1 MSKRKYSAVVF
12 DLGQVLIP
20 FDYKIFIDAVNKHQQ
35 GLGENFVKKY
45 NENYSVHRD
54 FERGKISE
62 KDFIAQMLAWLEHK
76 ITEEEFVRY
85 WSGIFSLNQEVISL
99 LPKLKQHYK
108 LYLLSNTNTIHQK
121 YGYQHYEF
129 LKLFDKLFLSHEVG
143 FVKPE
148 EGIYR
153 AVEDYSKLPSEEH
166 IFIDDI
172 AEYVEAAKQL
182 GWDGIQFTGYD
193 NLVAELKARGILLI

>member
-1 MSKRKYSAVVF
+1 MSERKYSAVVF

-108 LYLLSNTNTIHQK
+108 LYLLSNTNSIHQK

-182 GWDGIQFTGYD
+182 GWDGIQFTSYD
-193 NLVAELKARGILLI
+193 KLVAELKARGILLI

>member
-62 KDFIAQMLAWLEHK
+62 KDFIAQMLDWLGYK
-76 ITEEEFVRY
+76 VTEEEFVRY
-85 WSGIFSLNQEVISL
+85 WSNIFSLNQDVISL
-99 LPKLKQHYK
+99 LPKLKQRYK
-108 LYLLSNTNTIHQK
+108 LYLLSNTNSIHQK

-153 AVEDYSKLPSEEH
+153 AVENYSKLPSSEH

-182 GWDGIQFTGYD
+182 GWDGIQFTGYE
-193 NLVAELKARGILLI
+193 NLVADLKAREIL

>member
-62 KDFIAQMLAWLEHK
+62 KDFIAQMLDWLEHT
-76 ITEEEFVRY
+76 ITEDEFVRY

-108 LYLLSNTNTIHQK
+108 LYLLSNTNSIHQK

>member
-20 FDYKIFIDAVNKHQQ
+20 FDYKIFIDSVNKHQQ

-62 KDFIAQMLAWLEHK
+62 KDFIAQMLDWLEHK

-85 WSGIFSLNQEVISL
+85 WSGIFSLNQKVISL

-108 LYLLSNTNTIHQK
+108 LYLLSNTNSIHQK

-153 AVEDYSKLPSEEH
+153 AVENYSKLPSEEH

-193 NLVAELKARGILLI
+193 NLVRELKARGILLL